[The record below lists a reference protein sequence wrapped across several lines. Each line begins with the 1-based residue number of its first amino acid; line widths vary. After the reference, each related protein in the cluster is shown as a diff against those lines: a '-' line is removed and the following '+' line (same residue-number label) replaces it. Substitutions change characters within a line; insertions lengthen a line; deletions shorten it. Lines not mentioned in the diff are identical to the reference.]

1 MRQNHLLADGFFYAK
16 KGSIGTFISGRTG
29 KIATAL
35 FFEQKPF
42 WDADMHVRGIQC
54 LVLMIW

>member
-1 MRQNHLLADGFFYAK
+1 MQKRGASERLFP
-16 KGSIGTFISGRTG
+16 GRTG

-42 WDADMHVRGIQC
+42 WDASAREGEFNV
-54 LVLMIW
+54 WF